1 MKKMTDELKI
11 EELKRRGFEDK
22 VFMDN
27 GFCLCKDYKNDYHY
41 YAIVISYQGDVLL
54 VNYDK
59 ENTNMISF
67 NFNLD
72 FVDDLIFILQH
83 LERINN

>member
-1 MKKMTDELKI
+1 MQKITDELKV
-11 EELKRRGFEDK
+11 EELKRRGFIDQ
-22 VFMDN
+22 VFMGN
-27 GFCLCKDYKNDYHY
+27 GLCLYKEYKNDYHY